1 MRNPFI
7 LAKPVQKKLKILLYG
22 ASGTGKTLAAL
33 TFPKCAY
40 IDAEGGADLYA
51 GRPGIQDFHILRTK
65 GLSQLEQAI
74 SFIEQDKG
82 ATFETLIIDPITV
95 FYDVEKQALTERNK
109 NKWMDMQ
116 EWAKLNNRMKS
127 VYNRLTNLPTHVIII
142 AREANEYEG
151 EGFNL
156 KKVGFKPDA
165 DKSLP
170 YLVDFSIRMLPDHT
184 GVIDKSRGYQFGN
197 NGKIEKVQWSAFEPI
212 ANQFIDGDV
221 IQYESEDEAGE
232 KEAKRMS
239 DRENAEAFYNQWIN
253 VEHPETKAPL
263 TSEFITLTLGV
274 NKLSQFD
281 GTIDDA
287 NEKMQ
292 EAIKA
297 IKDKMATKTL
307 QDIDDSL
314 APAFEVGH
322 KEASHGGVG
331 PSLEVTAV
339 NLDGTYECAIT
350 LTNGKKETVTKTY
363 TDIRNWNA
371 SKKNSSTSVY
381 GKKESK
387 PVETVPTQE
396 PLMDVSDPVGNLG

>member
-22 ASGTGKTLAAL
+22 ASGTGKTISAL

-51 GRPGIQDFHILRTK
+51 GQPGIQPFHILRTK
-65 GLSQLEQAI
+65 GLSALEQAI
-74 SFIEQDKG
+74 TFIEQDNG

-109 NKWMDMQ
+109 NKRMDMQ

-151 EGFNL
+151 EGYNL

-170 YLVDFSIRMLPDHT
+170 YLVDFSIRLLPDHSA
-184 GVIDKSRGYQFGN
+184 VIDKSRGYEFGN
-197 NGKIEKVQWSAFEPI
+197 NGKLKKVEWSIFEPV
-212 ANQFIDGDV
+212 ANQFVTGDV

-239 DRENAEAFYNQWIN
+239 DRENAEAFYIHWSNT
-253 VEHPETKAPL
+253 EHPETKAPL

-274 NKLSQFD
+274 NKLSQFN

-297 IKDKMATKTL
+297 IKQKLEAKTL
-307 QDIDDSL
+307 QDIDDTL
-314 APAFEVGH
+314 APSYEVGH
-322 KEASHGGVG
+322 VETPYSNRYPK
-331 PSLEVTAV
+331 LEVKSI
-339 NLDGTYECAIT
+339 NLDGTYECEIT
-350 LTNGKKETVTKTY
+350 LTNGNTETVTKTY
-363 TDIRNWNA
+363 TQISKWKTGKPSDAPGNVSAYSDIVA
-371 SKKNSSTSVY
+371 KKQKQMA
-381 GKKESK
+381 GMP
-387 PVETVPTQE
+387 PVVNE
-396 PLMDVSDPVGNLG
+396 

>member
-1 MRNPFI
+1 MRNPFM

-22 ASGTGKTLAAL
+22 ASGTGKTLASL

-109 NKWMDMQ
+109 NKRMDMQ
-116 EWAKLNNRMKS
+116 EWTKLNNRMKS

-239 DRENAEAFYNQWIN
+239 DRENAEAFYNQWVK
-253 VEHPETKAPL
+253 VEHPETKTPL

-287 NEKMQ
+287 NEKMK

-297 IKDKMATKTL
+297 IQLSIETQTIQDTDDTL
-307 QDIDDSL
+307 DPKYAIGYKSKGSNGL
-314 APAFEVGH
+314 GAM
-322 KEASHGGVG
+322 
-331 PSLEVTAV
+331 LEVV
-339 NLDGTYECAIT
+339 GILPDGTYSCNIT
-350 LTNGKKETVTKTY
+350 TTNGKVNEGMIKTESQINKWGKPY
-363 TDIRNWNA
+363 TP
-371 SKKNSSTSVY
+371 Y
-381 GKKESK
+381 GNKQERLLDAPVDPDSFAKES
-387 PVETVPTQE
+387 
-396 PLMDVSDPVGNLG
+396 S